1 MRIIK
6 GGTCTGWGLQRG
18 WEMEGEI
25 HLKDATE
32 IPHILPLWIKGLCEH
47 AALSHALL
55 G

>member
-1 MRIIK
+1 VEHALH
-6 GGTCTGWGLQRG
+6 GV

-32 IPHILPLWIKGLCEH
+32 IPHILPLWIKGLCGH
-47 AALSHALL
+47 AVLSHALL